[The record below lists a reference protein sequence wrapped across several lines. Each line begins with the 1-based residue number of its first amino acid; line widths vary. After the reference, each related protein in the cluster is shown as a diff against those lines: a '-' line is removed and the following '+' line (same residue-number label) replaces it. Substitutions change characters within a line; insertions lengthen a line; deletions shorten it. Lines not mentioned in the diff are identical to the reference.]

1 MGCEMAGS
9 KWRVGGSGGAPG
21 GPYPLRSPGLVQA
34 HHVIVSKPSPLQVSL
49 STPVELSA
57 TDTDHDSTQ
66 EPGVWGSE
74 LGLCLSSA
82 P

>member
-1 MGCEMAGS
+1 M
-9 KWRVGGSGGAPG
+9 GGSGGAPG
-21 GPYPLRSPGLVQA
+21 GPYPLCSPGLVQT
-34 HHVIVSKPSPLQVSL
+34 HHVIVSEPSPLQVSL

-66 EPGVWGSE
+66 KPGVWGSE